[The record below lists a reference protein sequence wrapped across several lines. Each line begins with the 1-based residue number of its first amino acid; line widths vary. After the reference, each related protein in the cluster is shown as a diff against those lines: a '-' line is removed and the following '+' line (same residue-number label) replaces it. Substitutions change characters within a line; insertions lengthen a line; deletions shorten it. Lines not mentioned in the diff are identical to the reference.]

1 MTETT
6 LCYLEKDGCYLMLY
20 RNKKENDLNE
30 GKWIGV
36 GGKIEGR
43 ETPEEGARREI
54 REETGLEAKELRLRS
69 VITFLSDRW
78 ADERMYLFTSTE
90 FEGELKECDE
100 GELLWVPIDQVL
112 ELPAWEGDRIFLEKL
127 QDPEQKYFSLL
138 LDYVGETLQRAVLWE
153 DGKEEI
159 IR

>member
-54 REETGLEAKELRLRS
+54 LEETGLYARELKLRA

-78 ADERMYLFTSTE
+78 NDERMYLFTSSD
-90 FEGELKECDE
+90 FEGTLKECDE
-100 GELLWVPIDQVL
+100 GELLWVPVEKVL
-112 ELPAWEGDRIFLEKL
+112 SLPSWEGDRLFLDRIKN
-127 QDPEQKYFSLL
+127 PEQEYFSLS
-138 LDYVGETLQRAVLWE
+138 LDYMGDVLQHAVLWE
-153 DGKEEI
+153 NGRETVIK
-159 IR
+159 